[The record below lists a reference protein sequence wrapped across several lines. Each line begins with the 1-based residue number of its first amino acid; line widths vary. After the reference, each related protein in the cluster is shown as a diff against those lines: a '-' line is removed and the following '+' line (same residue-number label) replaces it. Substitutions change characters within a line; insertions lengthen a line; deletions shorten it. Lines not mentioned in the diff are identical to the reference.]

1 MWSDDHGGV
10 AFKGGG
16 ISRAGD
22 MAQLRFIP
30 EYVNMSILD
39 TILHVCISHGMMK
52 HNGVRL

>member
-39 TILHVCISHGMMK
+39 TILHVCIPHGMMK